1 LRRTFPSRRRRLLPF
16 SQLGVDRID
25 RRLHA
30 SAEAHKAIV
39 HHSVSIDRPLI
50 LQAPHNSQ
58 RTRLTTARIN
68 IDVSGYFVIVAITI
82 YKAGLSGG
90 KIPMATALGTC
101 NAAEAVEE
109 QHEIGLRQR
118 KKARLRQQIIDT
130 SIRLFRKHGYE
141 ETRIDD
147 IVQVLDISQ
156 PTFFRYF
163 PSKDAVLRTVGE
175 RGYACICDRLRSEL
189 SSKADTR
196 ERLRRLYVTMARE
209 VENDR
214 KLWQAVVLSGA
225 MDPVRS
231 VGLRGHEEAA
241 ASLLREILT
250 QGQKRGEVTR
260 TFPVVHLAEF
270 MEGLYN
276 TVVRQWAV
284 DLTGPHKLTDRVR
297 SAVEFFLRGIRP

>member
-1 LRRTFPSRRRRLLPF
+1 
-16 SQLGVDRID
+16 
-25 RRLHA
+25 
-30 SAEAHKAIV
+30 
-39 HHSVSIDRPLI
+39 
-50 LQAPHNSQ
+50 
-58 RTRLTTARIN
+58 
-68 IDVSGYFVIVAITI
+68 
-82 YKAGLSGG
+82 
-90 KIPMATALGTC
+90 MANALMKLK
-101 NAAEAVEE
+101 AAEEGDG
-109 QHEIGLRQR
+109 QHQIGLRQR

-141 ETRIDD
+141 QTRIDD
-147 IVQVLDISQ
+147 IVQVLEISQ

-163 PSKDAVLRTVGE
+163 PTKDAVLRVVGE

-189 SSKADTR
+189 SSKADMG
-196 ERLRRLYVTMARE
+196 ERLRRLYLTMARE

-231 VGLRGHEEAA
+231 AELRGHEEAA

-250 QGQKRGEVTR
+250 QGQKRGDVTSA
-260 TFPVVHLAEF
+260 FPVVHLAEF